1 MGDPL
6 SVGASAVGIIS
17 LGLTVSNGLL
27 DYYNAFKDQPADV
40 AQMITSLQSL
50 SQNLEAIDRKVQ
62 HPLLN
67 REAVHGVTE
76 NLESCAAGVHILQV
90 KLDKIRNTKPGVRAS
105 VQRAKYPFQRKTLD
119 KLAQTISVVQN
130 HLSLAI
136 SALQLDVSITSLV
149 RHDDLKANLDEFR
162 TDVVNRFTRL
172 DFGQEQETL
181 RSLKSHEEEALT
193 WLSQLE
199 FHSKHND
206 ARTRRQEGTGQW
218 FLESEEFS
226 WWVNTDARVLW
237 CPGLR
242 K

>member
-90 KLDKIRNTKPGVRAS
+90 KLDKIRNTKPGKCICSPRV
-105 VQRAKYPFQRKTLD
+105 
-119 KLAQTISVVQN
+119 
-130 HLSLAI
+130 
-136 SALQLDVSITSLV
+136 
-149 RHDDLKANLDEFR
+149 
-162 TDVVNRFTRL
+162 
-172 DFGQEQETL
+172 
-181 RSLKSHEEEALT
+181 LKSDT
-193 WLSQLE
+193 
-199 FHSKHND
+199 
-206 ARTRRQEGTGQW
+206 
-218 FLESEEFS
+218 
-226 WWVNTDARVLW
+226 
-237 CPGLR
+237 
-242 K
+242 